1 MDVEKKIISVAY
13 DVTSL
18 AENRYS
24 GIASV
29 CRHTL
34 EQAGRSPGIKTC
46 ALYRRGDPGNVD
58 VPGVTA
64 RKVGWLDRFCLV
76 RYSIVHALGHRVPP
90 SRCGA
95 LVYTLHD
102 AWSLYPNRYQSAD
115 FQRKI
120 GARMKAELQEADAI
134 VCDSRAT
141 HDKLLTLH
149 LVDPKRCHVVHCGVA
164 EPGSPAAEPDSAAVA
179 RLLEREFV
187 LFVGRIEVRK
197 NLEHIVEA
205 LLPLTQ
211 LHLVIVGQPGFGG
224 KDIAATVLARMPA
237 DRLHVVE
244 TAGERDLDLL
254 YRKATAALLPSWE
267 EGFGLPVLEA
277 MVRGCPVITSDRS
290 ATKEVAGNAAVLV
303 DPAQPSQSTAALER
317 ILGEPGFRDDLVGRG
332 LARSRE
338 FTWERYFE
346 KLLGVYRGL
355 LA

>member
-1 MDVEKKIISVAY
+1 MISVAY

-34 EQAGRSPGIKTC
+34 EQAARSPEIKTC
-46 ALYRRGDPGNVD
+46 ALYRRGDPANLD
-58 VPGVTA
+58 VAGVTA

-76 RYSIVHALGHRVPP
+76 RYNIVHALGHRVPP
-90 SRCGA
+90 SRCGK

-141 HDKLLTLH
+141 HDKLLSLH

-164 EPGSPAAEPDSAAVA
+164 EPGPPAARPESAAVA
-179 RLLEREFV
+179 HLLEHEFV
-187 LFVGRIEVRK
+187 LFVGRVEVRK
-197 NLEHIVEA
+197 NLEHIIEA
-205 LLPLTQ
+205 LLSLSR

-224 KDIAATVLARMPA
+224 KEIAADTLSRMTA
-237 DRLHVVE
+237 DRLHVIE
-244 TAGERDLDLL
+244 TVSKRDLDLL
-254 YRKATAALLPSWE
+254 YRKAAAALLPSWE

-277 MVRGCPVITSDRS
+277 MARGCPVITSDCS
-290 ATKEVAGNAAVLV
+290 ATKEVASDGAILV

-317 ILGEPGFRDDLVGRG
+317 ILSEPGFRDDLVRRG
-332 LARSRE
+332 PARSRK
-338 FTWERYFE
+338 FTWERNFE
-346 KLLGVYRGL
+346 NLLGIYREL